1 MLILACRLTWEYLK
15 EFFLQV
21 INGHKDYK
29 NRKQSK
35 IGS

>member
-29 NRKQSK
+29 NLLLM
-35 IGS
+35 I